1 MRVSCLI
8 TIGYSLVAATALPA
22 QAVISGNDDRTEYF
36 QGTATQKQAADGV
49 FALIHD
55 SHIDHSDPMDIR
67 FVRSSYGEDYGLCP
81 EERFWGQP
89 DPMWYGAFLVSDN
102 EIVTAGHCVDS
113 TKSNRVPSRARDV
126 GSRGGLTF
134 KRRSGI

>member
-22 QAVISGNDDRTEYF
+22 QAVITGNDDRTEHRSL
-36 QGTATQKQAADGV
+36 GPDG
-49 FALIHD
+49 H
-55 SHIDHSDPMDIR
+55 
-67 FVRSSYGEDYGLCP
+67 
-81 EERFWGQP
+81 
-89 DPMWYGAFLVSDN
+89 
-102 EIVTAGHCVDS
+102 IVTAGHCVDS

>member
-1 MRVSCLI
+1 
-8 TIGYSLVAATALPA
+8 
-22 QAVISGNDDRTEYF
+22 
-36 QGTATQKQAADGV
+36 
-49 FALIHD
+49 
-55 SHIDHSDPMDIR
+55 MDIR
-67 FVRSSYGEDYGLCP
+67 FVSSSYGEDYGLCP

-89 DPMWYGAFLVSDN
+89 DPMWCSAFLVSDN

-134 KRRSGI
+134 KGRSGI